1 MIGLGIV
8 GTDHLAIRM
17 IKCVAQ
23 VEGVRVTAIAS
34 TKQGPAGPLA
44 DPLGAA
50 VCADPAELA
59 SRPDVDAVYVN
70 NSGPYHAD
78 AVRVAIAAG
87 KPVLVQKPIALTV
100 PETEEIVALAR
111 KAGVLLVENL
121 WCLTV
126 PAAQTLIA
134 RADTAAMGKP
144 HAFSLDFGF
153 PVKPELYPALFSPE
167 LGVLRDR
174 AGYGIALAR
183 RLLGPV
189 ADLTAQVNW
198 LGNVDTSAM
207 ILLRHRSGA
216 MSKLGFSF
224 DALMSNKATL
234 ACSGGLYRLE
244 PSLGGTSLMSQVAE
258 AQIGPLTKPPR
269 RRIASLTMGKALR
282 RFSRTPK
289 AARYPL
295 GSDLHLPM
303 LRHFVDLVRA
313 GRPESPLVPLDLSV
327 ETQRLVEQART
338 RVDLAA

>member
-8 GTDHLAIRM
+8 GTDHLAMRM

-34 TKQGPAGPLA
+34 TRQGPAAPLA
-44 DPLGAA
+44 EPLGAT
-50 VCADPAELA
+50 VCADAVELA
-59 SRPDVDAVYVN
+59 SRPEVDAVYVN
-70 NSGPYHAD
+70 NNNPYHAE
-78 AVRVAIAAG
+78 AVRAAIAAG
-87 KPVLVQKPIALTV
+87 KPVLVQKPIALTLS
-100 PETEEIVALAR
+100 ETEEIVAQAR
-111 KAGVLLVENL
+111 DAGVLLVENL

-134 RADTAAMGKP
+134 QADAAALGRP
-144 HAFSLDFGF
+144 LAFSLDFGI
-153 PVKPELYPALFSPE
+153 PVKPDLYPALFSPE

-183 RLLGPV
+183 RILGPI
-189 ADLTAQVNW
+189 ADLSAQVNW
-198 LGNVDTSAM
+198 QGDVDTSAM
-207 ILLRHRSGA
+207 ILMRHRSGA

-269 RRIASLTMGKALR
+269 RRISSLTMGKALR
-282 RFSRTPK
+282 RFGKTPK
-289 AARYPL
+289 AAKYPL

-303 LRHFVDLVRA
+303 LRHFVDLIRV
-313 GRPESPLVPLDLSV
+313 GKKESPLVPLDLSV

-338 RVDLAA
+338 RVGLAA